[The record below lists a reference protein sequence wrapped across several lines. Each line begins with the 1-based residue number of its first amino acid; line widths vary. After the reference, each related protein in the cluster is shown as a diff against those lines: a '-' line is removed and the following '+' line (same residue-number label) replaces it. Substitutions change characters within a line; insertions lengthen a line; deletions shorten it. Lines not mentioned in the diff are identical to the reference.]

1 MDKNIIKK
9 HLTLLSEDKKPVG
22 LSSTEKV
29 QAQSKKSNDEY
40 QKDVKKEMEAY
51 EEPLKPEGEPVKYE
65 NSEKEETYHNEME
78 IMNGQEMIEY
88 DNDPGTKFQERAEKA
103 IAGDPTMGNSGDW
116 ANVIPADQA
125 GFTGPEFGKNLVKS
139 IKSSKKKRDDAD
151 IDNHYDNETTS
162 VSAKN
167 SIKGK
172 KNNATF
178 KKGALSENKI
188 EKKEKMKRLVFKKE
202 FKGIENALNVIPE
215 SYKIDGKEF
224 HMTDGNEKYEIK
236 WEGNLTEGRA
246 VVLKASDK
254 NLMTEDMQK
263 MKHLMGY
270 SSQDTLGTVK
280 GAARLDENKAFDDVL
295 NKTKNLLGENAV
307 AGSMQGFVEEGD
319 LAEGEEIVEESEEI
333 EEGVKTECDDNI
345 EETEK

>member
-29 QAQSKKSNDEY
+29 QAQSKKSNDAN
-40 QKDVKKEMEAY
+40 QKDVAKEMKAY

-65 NSEKEETYHNEME
+65 NGEKEETYHNEME
-78 IMNGQEMIEY
+78 IMNGQEMIDY

-103 IAGDPTMGNSGDW
+103 IAGDPTMGNSGEW
-116 ANVIPADQA
+116 ANVVTADQA

-139 IKSSKKKRDDAD
+139 IKSSKKKRDAAD

-162 VSAKN
+162 ISAKN
-167 SIKGK
+167 SIKNN
-172 KNNATF
+172 NNATF
-178 KKGALSENKI
+178 KKGSLAEN
-188 EKKEKMKRLVFKKE
+188 KKEKMKRLVFKKE
-202 FKGIENALNVIPE
+202 FKGIETALKMIPE
-215 SYKIDGKEF
+215 SYKTDGKEF

-254 NLMTEDMQK
+254 NLMTEDMAK

-270 SSQDTLGTVK
+270 SSKETLGTVR
-280 GAARLDENKAFDDVL
+280 GAARLDENARFNDVL
-295 NKTKNLLGENAV
+295 NKTKNLLSENGV
-307 AGSMQGFVEEGD
+307 AGGMQGFAKEGD
-319 LAEGEEIVEESEEI
+319 LDESEELEGDELEENVECDDIEESETT
-333 EEGVKTECDDNI
+333 K
-345 EETEK
+345 